1 MTSNLL
7 RPATFEERGAVVP
20 FTSPLLSLAR
30 VRADPREKLV
40 LMMPAFG
47 SEQGSAYVAPWKSV
61 PELGRITV
69 HDRALHHE
77 VALREAITPE
87 RIRGVSLKVALTG
100 LAGPAAADA
109 ARRAAEL
116 DRARLAELH
125 KALTRAVMAGLD
137 TAAAAFLDQ
146 PSDDW
151 RAKAKPLV
159 AAAGKAWSI
168 EPNELQTRIEVLG
181 ALLVALGLKG
191 GTRPGRMR
199 LLRERF
205 PQFRAA
211 MAEWAE
217 FEPTDLAGLG
227 IFAAEIAGGTLV
239 LADKIMAPLDRS
251 LADIP
256 TVVRDWAKQI
266 KPIAQLAT
274 RLGWLLDG
282 WDFVFAFWDE
292 VEDAAIDVQR
302 EAIVRLMR
310 VLPLVPRNEMES
322 DEEELNRRHQQ
333 LQQWQPQSNADWRAT
348 RQDADLSSRIEAVKA
363 KVMVL

>member
-205 PQFRAA
+205 PRFRAA

-227 IFAAEIAGGTLV
+227 IFAAEIADSYASVPFQRMPNVWLEPSREAGDARRPGLGGRRRHPDRRPGLV
-239 LADKIMAPLDRS
+239 LDRPAAVQ
-251 LADIP
+251 LP
-256 TVVRDWAKQI
+256 VRRR
-266 KPIAQLAT
+266 
-274 RLGWLLDG
+274 RLLGDQGGQGPGHDRRRRLPEPHAGLLG
-282 WDFVFAFWDE
+282 
-292 VEDAAIDVQR
+292 
-302 EAIVRLMR
+302 
-310 VLPLVPRNEMES
+310 VL
-322 DEEELNRRHQQ
+322 RRDRRRRRCGRT
-333 LQQWQPQSNADWRAT
+333 SA
-348 RQDADLSSRIEAVKA
+348 
-363 KVMVL
+363 